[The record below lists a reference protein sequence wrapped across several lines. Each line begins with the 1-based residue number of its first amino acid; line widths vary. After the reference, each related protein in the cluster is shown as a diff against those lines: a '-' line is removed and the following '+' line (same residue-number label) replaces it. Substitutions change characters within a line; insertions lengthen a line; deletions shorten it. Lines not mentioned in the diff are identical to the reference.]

1 MSIVVSRSS
10 SITRPTAST
19 SPLVYAGVL
28 WRVLMPLRTVSLGS
42 MHHADVGSIGYGV
55 GSILFWRSIGQVG
68 KMIIERIAIKVSNSG
83 SRLAFWARPK
93 ECQGHEVM
101 NQSLSAAH
109 FDLGITAPVPF
120 LAHVNCEVA
129 SSRPS
134 TATRTDHSRPFLVDE
149 VAGKSWDFMEFIHA
163 PIIAVA

>member
-55 GSILFWRSIGQVG
+55 GSILFWRSIEKIR
-68 KMIIERIAIKVSNSG
+68 KMIIADMNTEDATCEAGPNLLKIKEQRKKMGCNAEEKYAQDRDKIAHENLLSIHFRAESHPLMKDRINKIYFSNPDI
-83 SRLAFWARPK
+83 LN
-93 ECQGHEVM
+93 E
-101 NQSLSAAH
+101 
-109 FDLGITAPVPF
+109 LGCTNAG
-120 LAHVNCEVA
+120 AKHCEN
-129 SSRPS
+129 
-134 TATRTDHSRPFLVDE
+134 
-149 VAGKSWDFMEFIHA
+149 
-163 PIIAVA
+163 